1 MTHPSRIT
9 QSSGPE
15 KSPPKVNLR
24 ELPSVESAIAQLS
37 KTSPLP
43 QAIIANAV
51 RSEVTRARETAQQS
65 GTCAPRAEIIAAI
78 ETYLRRIE
86 LSRLQPVINA
96 TGVLIHTNLGRS
108 PLGKRTTDFLASLAG
123 QYTNL
128 ELDLTTGKRGKRG
141 GYVETALAA
150 LCNAD
155 AATVTNNCAA
165 AVMLILRHL
174 VTPERNEVIISR
186 GELVEIGGGFR
197 VPEILEC
204 SGATLREVG
213 TTNKTRAS
221 DYQNAITERTALILR
236 VHRSNF
242 FLGGFTDDPDDQEL
256 TAIAREHKLPL
267 VCDLGSGSM
276 MATDKLAPIEHEP
289 MPSEILAGGADL
301 VCFSGDKL
309 LGGPQT
315 GVIAGRTDLVAGIKK
330 DPFFRAVRCDKLIL
344 ATLQETVTAY
354 LESTT
359 KGTTPDVPVTTMLAM
374 KLDDLKQRANA
385 LLVQIQTPLADA
397 GISATLIDTTART
410 GGGTMPSSSMPSVAI
425 ALVGSA
431 ASLTPD
437 QIITRLRESEAPLI
451 AYIEN
456 DRVEINLRTVFPFQE
471 QALIRTI
478 LSLT

>member
-1 MTHPSRIT
+1 MTPTSRNTPSND
-9 QSSGPE
+9 PE
-15 KSPPKVNLR
+15 KPQPKVNLR
-24 ELPSVESAIAQLS
+24 ELPSVETTIAQLS
-37 KTSPLP
+37 KVSSLP
-43 QAIIANAV
+43 QPIIADAV
-51 RSEVTRARETAQQS
+51 RSRVKVARESAQQS
-65 GTCAPRAEIIAAI
+65 GACAPRAEIISAI
-78 ETYLRRIE
+78 EADLRHTE

-141 GYVETALAA
+141 GYIETALAT

-174 VTPERNEVIISR
+174 VTTERNEVIISR

-221 DYQNAITERTALILR
+221 DYENAVTDRTALILR

-242 FLGGFTDDPDDQEL
+242 FLGGFTDDPDDEEL
-256 TAIAREHKLPL
+256 TAIAHKHKIPL

-289 MPSEILAGGADL
+289 MPAEVLAGGADL

-315 GVIAGRTDLVAGIKK
+315 GVIAGRADLIAGIKK
-330 DPFFRAVRCDKLIL
+330 DPFFRAMRCDKLIL

-359 KGTTPDVPVTTMLAM
+359 KETTPDVPVTAMLAM
-374 KLDDLKQRANA
+374 RLDELKQRADA
-385 LLVQIQTPLADA
+385 LMAQIQTPLADA
-397 GISATLIDTTART
+397 GITATLIDSTART
-410 GGGTMPSSSMPSVAI
+410 GGGTMPKSSMPSVAI
-425 ALVGSA
+425 ALDGSA
-431 ASLTPD
+431 ASLSPD
-437 QIITRLRESEAPLI
+437 QIISRLREAASPTI
-451 AYIEN
+451 AYIES
-456 DRVEINLRTVFPFQE
+456 DQVEINLRTIFPFQE
-471 QALIRTI
+471 EALVRTI
-478 LSLT
+478 LSLV